1 MKEEGS
7 SLRVRWP
14 SRGSWAFEMLSTLQ
28 RSRPWEELRLCP
40 VLWDTN
46 ALLGFTKLFIL
57 FPADLFRA
65 FIC

>member
-14 SRGSWAFEMLSTLQ
+14 SRGSWAFEVLSTLQ

-40 VLWDTN
+40 GSV
-46 ALLGFTKLFIL
+46 GH
-57 FPADLFRA
+57 
-65 FIC
+65 